1 MRKNVAGQYVE
12 AALNSRTDGSP
23 VTTGTTTVYVTG
35 DGGTQG
41 AGAGAVTYK
50 GNGLWC
56 YAPTQ
61 AETNYNHIGFTFTNT
76 EAVFALVQIWPRLSD
91 EAQGLILAN
100 ANAQA
105 VTGTSVRLPATFSA
119 GDNTINGAIVYVV
132 SATTGAGQS
141 RAITAYNNTT
151 KDATV
156 DAWTVT
162 PTGTVIITVI
172 AAPPSLASPPNVN
185 VTSIAANAV
194 NASALASDAV
204 TEIINGVLNEATSAH
219 TTAGSV
225 GKAIADGAASGD
237 PMAVTVP
244 GAYAAGTAGNI
255 IGNNIPAIMTKVN
268 TLPAAPANETTIQA
282 TLSAVSAAIADK
294 TGYRLS
300 TTGVND
306 ILRSALTQGYA
317 ADGQQFTL
325 EQFAYMIASFLFEQD
340 LSGTTLIT
348 RRLDGAT
355 AAMTFALND
364 ANVPTNITRTA

>member
-1 MRKNVAGQYVE
+1 MRKNIAGQYVD
-12 AALNSRTDGSP
+12 AHLSARTDGSP
-23 VTTGTTTVYVTG
+23 VTSGTTNVFVTG
-35 DGGTQG
+35 DNGTQT
-41 AGAGAVTYK
+41 AGAGAVVHK

-56 YAPTQ
+56 YSPTQ
-61 AETNYNHIGFTFTNT
+61 AETNYNHVVFSFVNSA
-76 EAVFALVQIWPRLSD
+76 AVNAGVQLYPRLSD

-100 ANAQA
+100 ATAQSA
-105 VTGTSVRLPATFSA
+105 TATSVRLPASFSA
-119 GDNTINGAIVYVV
+119 GDNTINGAVLYIV
-132 SATTGAGQS
+132 AAATGAGQA

-156 DAWTVT
+156 DTLTVT
-162 PTGTVIITVI
+162 PTGTIIITVI
-172 AAPPSLASPPNVN
+172 AAPPSLATPPNVN
-185 VTSIAANAV
+185 VTSIAANAL

-204 TEIINGVLNEATSAH
+204 TEIVNGVLNEATSAH

-237 PMAVTVP
+237 PMAITVP
-244 GAYAAGTAGNI
+244 GAYAAGTAGYI
-255 IGNNIPAIMTKVN
+255 IGNNLPAVLTKVN

-282 TLSAVSAAIADK
+282 MLSALSAAIADK

-325 EQFAYMIASFLFEQD
+325 EQFAYMMVSFLFEQD
-340 LSGTTLIT
+340 LSGTTLVT

-355 AAMTFALND
+355 AAMTFTLND
-364 ANVPTNITRTA
+364 ANTPTNITRTA